1 MTYYTFTFASCDADG
16 KITSRIER
24 EAFNYDAEAVLYASF
39 FCESDDSEEVAFDE
53 FSEYLA
59 EYYAQTDEELDI
71 GEVSDKLDEINTLC
85 PGGTVCLSIH
95 RFESKE
101 LMYLASDKILGL
113 AL

>member
-24 EAFNYDAEAVLYASF
+24 EAFNSDAEAVLYASF
-39 FCESDDSEEVAFDE
+39 LCESDDSAEVAFDE

-71 GEVSDKLDEINTLC
+71 DEVTDKLDEINTLC
-85 PGGTVCLSIH
+85 PCGTVCLSIH
-95 RFESKE
+95 RFDDDEHV
-101 LMYLASDKILGL
+101 YLTSDKFLEL